1 MEDKIALV
9 DTSVLINHYRK
20 TDKANSVWVKLVRRG
35 YKFSISAVT
44 KYEIYSGATKSQ
56 LDFWNSVSQAV
67 EVIPFDEVC
76 VDTAVDVNAVLK
88 RKRKQIGIA
97 DLFIAATALTRNLPI
112 ATINKNHFDRIDG
125 LEIIDIE

>member
-1 MEDKIALV
+1 M
-9 DTSVLINHYRK
+9 
-20 TDKANSVWVKLVRRG
+20 
-35 YKFSISAVT
+35 
-44 KYEIYSGATKSQ
+44 
-56 LDFWNSVSQAV
+56 QAI

-76 VDTAVDVNAVLK
+76 VDTAVEVNANLK

-97 DLFIAATALTRNLPI
+97 DLFTAATALTHNLPI